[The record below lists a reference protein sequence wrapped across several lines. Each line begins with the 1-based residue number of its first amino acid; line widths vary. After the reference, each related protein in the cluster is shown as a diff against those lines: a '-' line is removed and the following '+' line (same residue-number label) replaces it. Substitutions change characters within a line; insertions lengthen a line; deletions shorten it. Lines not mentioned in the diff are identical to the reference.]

1 MNNFSYLLSLIL
13 LVPLTTFPIRHSKIK
28 KNERREM
35 RASAIK
41 TDDEQLREILY
52 KQTKNMSFD
61 DATKAKNY
69 YLKEKVYDMAIKC
82 GQRLL
87 AVSGDQ
93 DVMRT
98 TRLELAELFL
108 DRENYAEAERYAM
121 EYQKYYPG
129 ADEAIRAEYIAIRA
143 NYLSKLTSHR
153 DQAKTKNTIRLAE
166 EFLEKHPH
174 DKLYAQSVKDM
185 QHACYLTL
193 IRSEIN
199 IITTHLHTFRN
210 TRNEKVLAAAQQR
223 VDYIKK
229 NYLAHAPS
237 TKKRVDELEL
247 KVALAGKRPETA
259 LKVAH
264 IEQQPIVA
272 HKKRGTSHLL
282 KDIKRNLLEDNEEYF
297 A

>member
-1 MNNFSYLLSLIL
+1 MNYFSHLLVFIL
-13 LVPLTTFPIRHSKIK
+13 LIPTASFTVRHSKIK
-28 KNERREM
+28 KSERREI

-41 TDDEQLREILY
+41 TDDEQLREILH
-52 KQTKNMSFD
+52 KQTKSMSFAE
-61 DATKAKNY
+61 ATKAKNY
-69 YLKEKVYDMAIKC
+69 YLKEKLYDMAIKC

-93 DVMRT
+93 DVMRA

-108 DRENYAEAERYAM
+108 EQQKYADAERYAL

-129 ADEAIRAEYIAIRA
+129 ADEALRAEYIAIRA
-143 NYLSKLTSHR
+143 NYLAKLTSHR
-153 DQAKTKNTIRLAE
+153 DQEKTKTTIRLAD
-166 EFLEKHPH
+166 EFLEKHPQ
-174 DKLYAQSVKDM
+174 DKLYTQSVRDM

-210 TRNEKVLAAAQQR
+210 THNDKVLAAAQQR

-229 NYLAHAPS
+229 QYLAHAP
-237 TKKRVDELEL
+237 TTQKRIEEVELSI
-247 KVALAGKRPETA
+247 ALARKKPEA
-259 LKVAH
+259 VLKAAH
-264 IEQQPIVA
+264 REQQPIVA
-272 HKKRGTSHLL
+272 HKKQRTRPLINVIQRSLV
-282 KDIKRNLLEDNEEYF
+282 EDNDEYF